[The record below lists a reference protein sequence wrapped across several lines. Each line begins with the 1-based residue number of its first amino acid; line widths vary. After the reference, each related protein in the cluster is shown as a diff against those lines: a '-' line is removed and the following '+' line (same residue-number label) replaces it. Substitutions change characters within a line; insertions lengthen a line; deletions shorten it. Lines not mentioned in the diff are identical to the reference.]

1 MTEEDK
7 KRIFAELKFILKP
20 FAKTL
25 KVVVDTN
32 SLYELYSPRQAVV
45 AGKLRESVYFASIII
60 QKKFVG
66 FYFMPVYTDPEV
78 KELFQPE
85 LLRLLKG
92 KSCFHIKKSDPT
104 IFSQVE
110 DALAK
115 GYVIYQE
122 KGWI

>member
-1 MTEEDK
+1 MQEEDK
-7 KRIFAELKFILKP
+7 RIIFNELKSLLEP

-25 KVVVDTN
+25 KVVIDTDKR
-32 SLYELYSPRQAVV
+32 YELYSSKPAIVS
-45 AGKLRESVYFASIII
+45 GKLRESVYFASIII

-92 KSCFHIKKSDPT
+92 KSCFHIKKSDPK
-104 IFSQVE
+104 IFSQIE